1 MASSYTTNYQLP
13 IWAASDSFLRTE
25 FNDANQKIDAAIAQ
39 CGNCHMVTGSYVGTG
54 VRSVSL
60 DFADSLG
67 AAPKLLIVRAAG
79 DDSGGQGLIL
89 MPGMTRTFYTL
100 AHSMNSSYFLD
111 LIWTATGVSWSG
123 DSAHAALCENG
134 VTYFYLALG

>member
-1 MASSYTTNYQLP
+1 MASNYTTNYELP

-100 AHSMNSSYFLD
+100 AHSMSSSNFLD
-111 LIWTATGVSWSG
+111 LTWTATGVSWSG
-123 DSAHAALCENG
+123 GTEELALCEDG
-134 VTYFYLALG
+134 VVYLYLALG